1 MNPRT
6 EAVARLEA
14 RLGHAFDDRE
24 LLDRALTHAS
34 ARGPRRKD
42 NERLEFLGDRVL
54 GLIIASALVGADSEA
69 EVGDLT
75 RRLHGLANGEACARV
90 AQSIGLGEALRLP
103 SGETRRG
110 ARELTSILGDA
121 CEALIA
127 ALYLE
132 LGLERTAE
140 IVLDLWSPLMAAPH
154 DPDEI
159 DPKTQLQEWAAAHG
173 RPAPAYRVL
182 ERAGPAHAPK
192 FTLEVAVAGETPQ
205 SATAGQVRSAEKA
218 AALALLKRL
227 RGAA

>member
-1 MNPRT
+1 MSPRT

-14 RLGHAFDDRE
+14 RLGHVFADRE
-24 LLDRALTHAS
+24 LLERALTHAS

-54 GLIIASALVGADSEA
+54 GLTIAAALVGADAEA

-90 AQSIGLGEALRLP
+90 AQAIGLGEALRLP
-103 SGETRRG
+103 PGETRRG
-110 ARELTSILGDA
+110 ARELRSILGDA

-132 LGLERTAE
+132 LGLERAAA
-140 IVLDLWSPLMAAPH
+140 IVLDLWAPLMAAPH

-182 ERAGPAHAPK
+182 ERAGPAHAPQ
-192 FTLEVAVAGETPQ
+192 FTLEVVVEGEPPQ
-205 SATAGQVRSAEKA
+205 IAIAGQVRTAEKA
-218 AALALLKRL
+218 AALALLKHL
-227 RGAA
+227 KGVA